1 MILVEKKR
9 RRNECDEKGVKKE
22 KREREREQLSKE
34 ERKEEEKKTRD
45 SDEFVAYRGTGCWQ
59 REQPRSAK
67 LPRYR
72 ATPCCAPVK

>member
-1 MILVEKKR
+1 VILVEEKR
-9 RRNECDEKGVKKE
+9 RRNECDEKGAKGE
-22 KREREREQLSKE
+22 RREREQLYLERRKRRE
-34 ERKEEEKKTRD
+34 EDARQRRIRCL
-45 SDEFVAYRGTGCWQ
+45 RGTGCWQ